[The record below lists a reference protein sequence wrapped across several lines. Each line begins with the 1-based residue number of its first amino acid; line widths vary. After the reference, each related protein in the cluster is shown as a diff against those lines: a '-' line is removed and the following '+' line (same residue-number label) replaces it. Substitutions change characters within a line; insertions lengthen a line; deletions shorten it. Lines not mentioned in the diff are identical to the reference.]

1 MVNQDPQ
8 PEIYSTVAAFANATA
23 PNTVISNNINTF
35 QAANEEVR
43 IYAIAVEIQDPTS
56 FADLAATSNNFE
68 VKIQAGVNAVP
79 TNYFDIGVTALSRT
93 KIVELTC
100 PVVIKF
106 KQPLNVTVRWS
117 PPITGAGPPVTP
129 QLSQATDVQI
139 KLIGEIG
146 VQKIVG

>member
-8 PEIYSTVAAFANATA
+8 PEIYSTVSAFGAAS
-23 PNTVISNNINTF
+23 PQNTLVSTNINTF

-43 IYAIAVEIQDPTS
+43 IYAIAVEIVDNTAAE
-56 FADLAATSNNFE
+56 ADVAATYNNFDLQ
-68 VKIQAGVNAVP
+68 IQAGVNPVP
-79 TNYFDIGVTALSRT
+79 TNYFDIGAAALSRT
-93 KIVELTC
+93 KLIELTC

-106 KQPLNVTVRWS
+106 KQPLNVNVRWS
-117 PPITGAGPPVTP
+117 PTTATNLGA
-129 QLSQATDVQI
+129 ATNVKV

>member
-8 PEIYSTVAAFANATA
+8 PEIYSTVAAFSGAS
-23 PNTVISNNINTF
+23 PQNTVISNNINTF

-43 IYAIAVEIQDPTS
+43 IYAVAVEIQNPTT

-68 VKIQAGVNAVP
+68 LKIQAGVNPVP
-79 TNYFDIGVTALSRT
+79 TNYFDIGSAALSRT
-93 KIVELTC
+93 KIIELTC

-106 KQPLNVTVRWS
+106 KQPLNVSVRWT
-117 PPITGAGPPVTP
+117 PPTATNLGQP
-129 QLSQATDVQI
+129 TDVQI

-146 VQKIVG
+146 VQKIIG

>member
-8 PEIYSTVAAFANATA
+8 PEIYSTVAAFANATL

-43 IYAIAVEIQDPTS
+43 IYAVAVEIQDPTS

-68 VKIQAGVNAVP
+68 LKIQAGVNPVP
-79 TNYFDIGVTALSRT
+79 TNSFDIGVVALSRT
-93 KIVELTC
+93 KIIELTC

-106 KQPLNVTVRWS
+106 KQPLNVSVRWT
-117 PPITGAGPPVTP
+117 PPTATNLG
-129 QLSQATDVQI
+129 QSTDVQI

>member
-8 PEIYSTVAAFANATA
+8 PEIYSTVAAFANATL

-43 IYAIAVEIQDPTS
+43 IYAVAVEIQDPTS

-117 PPITGAGPPVTP
+117 PPSTGAGTP
-129 QLSQATDVQI
+129 TLTQATDIQI

>member
-8 PEIYSTVAAFANATA
+8 PEIYSTTSLFTGATLAANS
-23 PNTVISNNINTF
+23 VISTNINTF

-43 IYAIAVEIQDPTS
+43 IYAIAVEILDNAAAQ
-56 FADLAATSNNFE
+56 ADVAATYNNFDLQ
-68 VKIQAGVNAVP
+68 IQAGVNPVP
-79 TNYFDIGVTALSRT
+79 TNYFDVGAASLSRT
-93 KIVELTC
+93 KLIELTC

-106 KQPLNVTVRWS
+106 KQPLNVNVRWS
-117 PPITGAGPPVTP
+117 PEDGATALGA
-129 QLSQATDVQI
+129 ATNVKI

>member
-8 PEIYSTVAAFANATA
+8 PEIYSTVAAFANASL

-43 IYAIAVEIQDPTS
+43 IYAVAVEIQNPTT
-56 FADLAATSNNFE
+56 FANLAATSNNFE
-68 VKIQAGVNAVP
+68 I
-79 TNYFDIGVTALSRT
+79 I
-93 KIVELTC
+93 ELTC

-106 KQPLNVTVRWS
+106 KQPLNVSVRWT
-117 PPITGAGPPVTP
+117 PPSTGAGTP
-129 QLSQATDVQI
+129 TLTQPTDVQI

-146 VQKIVG
+146 VQKIIG

>member
-8 PEIYSTVAAFANATA
+8 PEIYSTVSAFGAAS
-23 PNTVISNNINTF
+23 PQNTLVSTNINTF

-43 IYAIAVEIQDPTS
+43 IYAIAVEIVDNTAAE
-56 FADLAATSNNFE
+56 ADVAATYNNFDLQ
-68 VKIQAGVNAVP
+68 IQAGVNPVP
-79 TNYFDIGVTALSRT
+79 TNYFDIGAAALSRT
-93 KIVELTC
+93 KLIELTC

-106 KQPLNVTVRWS
+106 KQPLNVNVRWS
-117 PPITGAGPPVTP
+117 PTT
-129 QLSQATDVQI
+129 ATNLVAATNVKV

>member
-8 PEIYSTVAAFANATA
+8 PEIYSTVAAFANASV

-43 IYAIAVEIQDPTS
+43 IYAVAVEIQDPTS

-68 VKIQAGVNAVP
+68 LKIQAGVNPVP
-79 TNYFDIGVTALSRT
+79 TNSFDIGVVALSRT
-93 KIVELTC
+93 KIIELTC

-106 KQPLNVTVRWS
+106 KQPLNVSVRWT
-117 PPITGAGPPVTP
+117 PPSTGAGTP
-129 QLSQATDVQI
+129 TLTQATDVQI

-146 VQKIVG
+146 VQKLVG

>member
-8 PEIYSTVAAFANATA
+8 PEIYSTVAAFSGAS
-23 PNTVISNNINTF
+23 PQNTVISNNINTF

-43 IYAIAVEIQDPTS
+43 IYAVAVEIQNPTT

-68 VKIQAGVNAVP
+68 LKIQAEVNPVP
-79 TNYFDIGVTALSRT
+79 TNYFDIGSAALSRT
-93 KIVELTC
+93 KIIELTC

-106 KQPLNVTVRWS
+106 KQPLNVSVRWT
-117 PPITGAGPPVTP
+117 PPTATNLGQP
-129 QLSQATDVQI
+129 TDVQI

-146 VQKIVG
+146 VQKIIG

>member
-8 PEIYSTVAAFANATA
+8 PEIYSTVAAFSGAS
-23 PNTVISNNINTF
+23 PQNTVISNNINTF

-43 IYAIAVEIQDPTS
+43 IYAVAVEIQNPTT

-68 VKIQAGVNAVP
+68 LKIQAGVNPVP
-79 TNYFDIGVTALSRT
+79 TNYFDIGSAALSRT
-93 KIVELTC
+93 KIIELTC

-106 KQPLNVTVRWS
+106 KQPLNVSVRWT
-117 PPITGAGPPVTP
+117 PPTATNLG
-129 QLSQATDVQI
+129 QATDVQI

-146 VQKIVG
+146 VQKIIG

>member
-8 PEIYSTVAAFANATA
+8 PEIYSTVAAFANASV

-43 IYAIAVEIQDPTS
+43 IYAVAVEIQNPTT

-68 VKIQAGVNAVP
+68 VKIQAGVNPVP
-79 TNYFDIGVTALSRT
+79 TNYFDIGSAALSRT
-93 KIVELTC
+93 KIIELTC
-100 PVVIKF
+100 PVVVKF
-106 KQPLNVTVRWS
+106 KQPLNVSVRWT
-117 PPITGAGPPVTP
+117 PPNATN
-129 QLSQATDVQI
+129 LSQATDVQI

-146 VQKIVG
+146 VQKIIG

>member
-8 PEIYSTVAAFANATA
+8 PEIYSTVSAFGAAS
-23 PNTVISNNINTF
+23 PQNTLVSTNINTF

-43 IYAIAVEIQDPTS
+43 IYAIAVEIIDNS
-56 FADLAATSNNFE
+56 AAEADVAATYNNFDLQ
-68 VKIQAGVNAVP
+68 IQAGVNPVP
-79 TNYFDIGVTALSRT
+79 TNYFDIGAAALSRT
-93 KIVELTC
+93 KLIELTC

-106 KQPLNVTVRWS
+106 KQPLNVNVRWS
-117 PPITGAGPPVTP
+117 PTTATNLGA
-129 QLSQATDVQI
+129 ATNVKV

>member
-8 PEIYSTVAAFANATA
+8 PEIYSSTHSFTGATLAANSVIG
-23 PNTVISNNINTF
+23 NTINTF

-43 IYAIAVEIQDPTS
+43 IYALAVEMQDTS
-56 FADLAATSNNFE
+56 DVDVAATYNNFD
-68 VKIQAGVNAVP
+68 VAIQAGVNRVP
-79 TNYFDIGVTALSRT
+79 SNYFDIGAAALSRT
-93 KIVELTC
+93 ALIELTC

-106 KQPLNVTVRWS
+106 KQPLQVNVRWS
-117 PPITGAGPPVTP
+117 PEDGTTACGAPTNVK
-129 QLSQATDVQI
+129 I

>member
-8 PEIYSTVAAFANATA
+8 PEIYSTVAAFANAS
-23 PNTVISNNINTF
+23 PQNTVISNNINTF

-43 IYAIAVEIQDPTS
+43 IYAVAVEIQDPTS

-68 VKIQAGVNAVP
+68 LKIQAGVNPVP
-79 TNYFDIGVTALSRT
+79 TNSFDIGVVALSRT
-93 KIVELTC
+93 KIIELTC

-106 KQPLNVTVRWS
+106 KQPLNVSVRWT
-117 PPITGAGPPVTP
+117 PPTATNLG
-129 QLSQATDVQI
+129 QSTDVQI

>member
-8 PEIYSTVAAFANATA
+8 PEIYSTVAAFANASV

-43 IYAIAVEIQDPTS
+43 IYAVAVEIQNPTT

-68 VKIQAGVNAVP
+68 VKIQAGVNPVP
-79 TNYFDIGVTALSRT
+79 TNYFDVGSAALSRT
-93 KIVELTC
+93 KIIELTC
-100 PVVIKF
+100 PVVVKF
-106 KQPLNVTVRWS
+106 KQPLNVSVRWT
-117 PPITGAGPPVTP
+117 PPNATN
-129 QLSQATDVQI
+129 LSQATDVQI

-146 VQKIVG
+146 VQKIIG

>member
-8 PEIYSTVAAFANATA
+8 PEIYSTVSAFDAAS
-23 PNTVISNNINTF
+23 PQNTLVSTNINTF

-43 IYAIAVEIQDPTS
+43 IYAIAVEIVDNTAAE
-56 FADLAATSNNFE
+56 ADVAATYNNFDLQ
-68 VKIQAGVNAVP
+68 IQAGVNPVP
-79 TNYFDIGVTALSRT
+79 TNYFDIGAAALSRT
-93 KIVELTC
+93 KLIELTC

-106 KQPLNVTVRWS
+106 KQPLNVNVRWS
-117 PPITGAGPPVTP
+117 PTTATNLGA
-129 QLSQATDVQI
+129 ATNVKV

>member
-8 PEIYSTVAAFANATA
+8 PEIYSTVAAFANATL

-43 IYAIAVEIQDPTS
+43 IYAIAVEIQNPTT

-117 PPITGAGPPVTP
+117 PPSTGAGTP
-129 QLSQATDVQI
+129 ILTQATDIQI

>member
-8 PEIYSTVAAFANATA
+8 PEIYSTVAAFANATV

>member
-8 PEIYSTVAAFANATA
+8 PEIYSTVSAFGAAS
-23 PNTVISNNINTF
+23 PQNTLVSTNINTF

-43 IYAIAVEIQDPTS
+43 IYAIAVEIVDNTAAE
-56 FADLAATSNNFE
+56 ADVAATYNNFDLQ
-68 VKIQAGVNAVP
+68 IQAGVNPVP
-79 TNYFDIGVTALSRT
+79 TNYFDIGAAALSRT
-93 KIVELTC
+93 KLIELTC

-106 KQPLNVTVRWS
+106 KQPLNVNVRWS
-117 PPITGAGPPVTP
+117 PTT
-129 QLSQATDVQI
+129 ATNLVAPTNVKV

>member
-8 PEIYSTVAAFANATA
+8 PEIYSTVAVFAGGVV

-43 IYAIAVEIQDPTS
+43 IYAIAVEIQDPST

-79 TNYFDIGVTALSRT
+79 TNYFDVGVTALSRT
-93 KIVELTC
+93 KIIELTC

-106 KQPLNVTVRWS
+106 KQPLNVTVRWT
-117 PPITGAGPPVTP
+117 PPSTGAGTP
-129 QLSQATDVQI
+129 TLGQATDVQI

>member
-8 PEIYSTVAAFANATA
+8 PEIYSTVAAFAGATL

-43 IYAIAVEIQDPTS
+43 IYAIAVEIQNPTT

-68 VKIQAGVNAVP
+68 VKIQAGVNAIP
-79 TNYFDIGVTALSRT
+79 TNYFDVGVTALSRT

-117 PPITGAGPPVTP
+117 PPSTGAGIPT
-129 QLSQATDVQI
+129 LGQATDVQI